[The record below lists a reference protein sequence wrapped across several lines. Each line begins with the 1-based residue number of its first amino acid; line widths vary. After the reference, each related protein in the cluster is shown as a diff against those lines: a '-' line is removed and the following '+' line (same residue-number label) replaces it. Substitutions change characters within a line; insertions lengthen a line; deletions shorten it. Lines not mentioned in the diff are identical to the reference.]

1 MTKYKV
7 RVDTKSDIT
16 GIMGVID
23 KSDGDVFL
31 LNQANEDGTE
41 FRVNAKS
48 LLGFTL
54 ALCEWPEKWI
64 KCDPSLYEPLKDFI
78 IN

>member
-54 ALCEWPEKWI
+54 ALYELAEKWI

-78 IN
+78 ID

>member
-1 MTKYKV
+1 MRKYKI

-16 GIMGVID
+16 KIMGIID
-23 KSDGDVFL
+23 SAEGDVFL
-31 LNQANEDGTE
+31 LNQGVEDGTE

-54 ALCEWPEKWI
+54 AV
-64 KCDPSLYEPLKDFI
+64 
-78 IN
+78 

>member
-54 ALCEWPEKWI
+54 ALCEWPI
-64 KCDPSLYEPLKDFI
+64 FV
-78 IN
+78 

>member
-48 LLGFTL
+48 LLGFTRHCASGRRSGL
-54 ALCEWPEKWI
+54 SATVVV
-64 KCDPSLYEPLKDFI
+64 
-78 IN
+78 